1 MRPNILLIL
10 SDQMVAALTGAY
22 GHPVV
27 RTPHLDRLAEEGVRY
42 DAAYTAFPLC
52 APGHACLMTGRH
64 VSDLPSFP
72 ADLNDHRRGAM
83 DQYR

>member
-27 RTPHLDRLAEEGVRY
+27 RTPHLDRLAER
-42 DAAYTAFPLC
+42 ACATTRPTPPFPS
-52 APGHACLMTGRH
+52 AP
-64 VSDLPSFP
+64 
-72 ADLNDHRRGAM
+72 RGAHA
-83 DQYR
+83 

>member
-1 MRPNILLIL
+1 MADQPNILLIL

-27 RTPHLDRLAEEGVRY
+27 ETPNLDRLVETGVRY

-52 APGHACLMTGRH
+52 APGRACLMTGRH
-64 VSDLPSFP
+64 ASEI
-72 ADLNDHRRGAM
+72 GA
-83 DQYR
+83 